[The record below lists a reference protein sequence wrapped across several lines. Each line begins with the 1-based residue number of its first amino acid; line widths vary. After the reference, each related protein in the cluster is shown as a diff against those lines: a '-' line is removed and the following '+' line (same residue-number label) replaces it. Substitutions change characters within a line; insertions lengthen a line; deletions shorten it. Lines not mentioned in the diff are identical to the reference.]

1 MSFSIGEDV
10 NKNLLKIGDKMSKN
24 TENSFND
31 TYALQARLSNWF
43 KNNPGEVLTR
53 SQSYSGM
60 KENNENVPLGGPI
73 DYNQQNIMNAQGTN
87 FLSDEFPFWENEEK
101 PIQQQLDDATRTER
115 SPEEEKEEDID
126 DNIIKNQNELIVNEA
141 KRNFN
146 KYKNYEKETYE
157 NLEKTLNEHFEK
169 KEKFANEDSGS
180 GGRMILLIILIA
192 LPIVIFSAFFIYLIV
207 RKDKTPTTF
216 GNKQSIVKF
225 GFDTVY

>member
-10 NKNLLKIGDKMSKN
+10 NKNLLKIGDKMSKK

-101 PIQQQLDDATRTER
+101 PIQQQLDDATLP
-115 SPEEEKEEDID
+115 PEKEEEDID
-126 DNIIKNQNELIVNEA
+126 DNIIKNQNNLIVNEA

-180 GGRMILLIILIA
+180 GGRMILLIVLIA
-192 LPIVIFSAFFIYLIV
+192 LPIVLISAYFIYLIV
-207 RKDKTPTTF
+207 RKDKTTTTF
-216 GNKQSIVKF
+216 GSKQSVVKF

>member
-43 KNNPGEVLTR
+43 KNNPGEILTR

-73 DYNQQNIMNAQGTN
+73 DYNQQNIMNAQGTD

-101 PIQQQLDDATRTER
+101 PIQQQLDDATL
-115 SPEEEKEEDID
+115 SPEKEDID
-126 DNIIKNQNELIVNEA
+126 DNIKKNQDNLIVNEA
-141 KRNFN
+141 KRDFN

-180 GGRMILLIILIA
+180 GGRMILLIVLIA
-192 LPIVIFSAFFIYLIV
+192 VPILLILGYLIYLIV
-207 RKDKTPTTF
+207 RKDKKLDATF
-216 GNKQSIVKF
+216 GSKQSIVKF